1 MANGFYIGDNR
12 KQRYGKVF
20 QNNRKDSIWNCSTG
34 NSCSPGY
41 DDYWCFCQS

>member
-20 QNNRKDSIWNCSTG
+20 QNNRKDSIWTVSYTHLTL
-34 NSCSPGY
+34 PTKA
-41 DDYWCFCQS
+41 